1 MKLEDG
7 QVSELLKTLPHWSLK
22 NGKLHREYQFDD
34 FKNAFAFM
42 SKAADSAEEMQH
54 HPEWFNVYS
63 KVTVDLFTHDA
74 GGLSQKDFL
83 LAKKMDEYAALQ
95 GR

>member
-7 QVSELLKTLPHWSLK
+7 QVNELLKTLPRWSLK

-34 FKNAFAFM
+34 FKNAFIFM
-42 SKAADSAEEMQH
+42 NKVADSAEEMQH

-63 KVTVDLFTHDA
+63 KVTVDLFTHDV
-74 GGLSQKDFL
+74 GGLSQKDFS

>member
-7 QVSELLKTLPHWSLK
+7 QISELLKTLPRWSLK

-42 SKAADSAEEMQH
+42 SQAADSAEEMQH

-63 KVTVDLFTHDA
+63 KVTVDLFTHDV
-74 GGLSQKDFL
+74 GGLSQKDFS

-95 GR
+95 SR

>member
-7 QVSELLKTLPHWSLK
+7 QISELLKTLPRWSLK

-42 SKAADSAEEMQH
+42 SQVADSAEEMQH

-63 KVTVDLFTHDA
+63 KVTVDLFTHDV
-74 GGLSQKDFL
+74 GGLSQKDFS

-95 GR
+95 SR